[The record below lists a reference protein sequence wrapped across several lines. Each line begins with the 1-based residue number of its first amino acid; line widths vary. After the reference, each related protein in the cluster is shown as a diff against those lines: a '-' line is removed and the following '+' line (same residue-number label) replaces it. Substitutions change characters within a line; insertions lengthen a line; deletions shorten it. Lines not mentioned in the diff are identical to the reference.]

1 LIQAGFQR
9 HIGAP
14 GSAKIDRWRA
24 RRDVISPSLS
34 NQCVASGTS
43 SNGTGY
49 LAEVGRLETPL
60 LMHLADEDE
69 FISKAAQ
76 TEIKAALA
84 SNPNA
89 IVYILNTPEQDSDA
103 AFCMA
108 PPSLANA
115 EARFN
120 RPLAP

>member
-1 LIQAGFQR
+1 
-9 HIGAP
+9 
-14 GSAKIDRWRA
+14 
-24 RRDVISPSLS
+24 
-34 NQCVASGTS
+34 
-43 SNGTGY
+43 
-49 LAEVGRLETPL
+49 
-60 LMHLADEDE
+60 MHLADEDE

-84 SNPNA
+84 SKPNA
-89 IVYILNTPEQDSDA
+89 IVYTLNTPEQDSDA